1 MDRKGMISGEIIVL
15 LILIVLMIGIIAN
28 FTERTSYK
36 ITDKTANENLEKQA
50 SEFADNLINN
60 PGTPNNWNELKNKN
74 NVIPGLGIL
83 NENEATVVNSV
94 DYIKL
99 IALKSDYKNL
109 ITKQVFNNDFKS
121 SLTLTPL
128 TGSVGEITLGEDNLE
143 NPATVNRLVK
153 CNFLKKYTI
162 GSFEKNGP
170 CNSHHITTHSCNH
183 FKLFTSYLKKMD
195 YYLLFE
201 KNSYNNYYWTIEST
215 EIPGIPKIA
224 NTEKIYLNNIIKQK
238 ILLNNNGVIFVHINQ
253 ENPKAVLVSVPKEF
267 DKSKLNYDYFVS
279 TECNLKVQIA
289 GG

>member
-1 MDRKGMISGEIIVL
+1 MDNRGLISGEIIVL
-15 LILIVLMIGIIAN
+15 LILIVLIIGVISN

-36 ITDKTANENLEKQA
+36 ITDKISNENLEKQA

-60 PGTPNNWNELKNKN
+60 PGTPTNWNELKNKN
-74 NVIPGLGIL
+74 NVIPGLGII

-99 IALKSDYKNL
+99 MALKNDYDKL
-109 ITKQVFNNDFKS
+109 ITKQVFNEDFKS
-121 SLTLTPL
+121 SITITPL
-128 TGSVGEITLGEDNLE
+128 TGSVDEIAIGNDNLE
-143 NPATVNRLVK
+143 NPTTVNRLVI
-153 CNFLKKYTI
+153 CNFLKKYTV

-170 CNSHHITTHSCNH
+170 CNYYHITTHSCNH
-183 FKLFTSYLKKMD
+183 FKVFTSYLKKMD

-201 KNSYNNYYWTIEST
+201 KNSYNNYYWSIGST
-215 EIPGIPKIA
+215 EIPGLPKLA
-224 NTEKIYLNNIIKQK
+224 DSDKIYLNDIISQK
-238 ILLNNNGVIFVHINQ
+238 IILKNNGVIFVHINQ

-289 GG
+289 RG